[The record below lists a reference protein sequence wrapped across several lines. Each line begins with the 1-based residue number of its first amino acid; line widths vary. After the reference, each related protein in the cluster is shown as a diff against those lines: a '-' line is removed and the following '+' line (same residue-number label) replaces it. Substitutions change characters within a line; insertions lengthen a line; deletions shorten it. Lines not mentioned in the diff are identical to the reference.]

1 MLKLLCCHLFPEDK
15 MNSSDERYQRQVTL
29 KGFGEA
35 AQNALLNAKVLV
47 IGAGGLGCPV
57 LQYLTAAG
65 TGCIGIVDND
75 AVSLSNLHRQV
86 LYDTND
92 IGKLKVSTAAA
103 KLRLINPDTEIV
115 EYKIYL
121 NKNNCLDMINE
132 YDVIADCTDN
142 FSSRYMI
149 NDACVIKGKPLVFAA
164 VSRFEGQVAVFN
176 VLQKGEERTGNYRD
190 LFPLQP
196 EQDEV
201 MNCAE
206 AGVLGVLPGIIG
218 SMQANETIKLITG
231 IGEPLINQLLTL
243 NTINNRQF
251 IYNYTANKDLPGMPA
266 DEEAFKKMSYEIECS
281 TENRRYE
288 IGIEKFDE
296 MILSKEAKFIDV
308 RELHELPS
316 VNEFEQVRI
325 PLGELKNRINDFSEE
340 TIVFFCQSG
349 IRSLKA
355 AVIAAEHFANN
366 KRVFSLQGGIAAW
379 KKVHEKQ
386 LT

>member
-1 MLKLLCCHLFPEDK
+1 MPKLHYCRLFREDN

-65 TGCIGIVDND
+65 TGCIGIVDD
-75 AVSLSNLHRQV
+75 DVVSLSNLHRQV

-92 IGKLKVSTAAA
+92 ISKPKVSVAAA
-103 KLRLINPDTEIV
+103 KLRLMNPDTDLI

-121 NKNNCLDMINE
+121 DKNNCLEIISE
-132 YDVIADCTDN
+132 YEIIVDCTDN
-142 FSSRYMI
+142 FASRYMI
-149 NDACVIKGKPLVFAA
+149 NDACVLKGKPLVYGA

-176 VLQKGEERTGNYRD
+176 FLQKEKERTGNYRD
-190 LFPLQP
+190 LFPVQP
-196 EQDEV
+196 NQDEV

-218 SMQANETIKLITG
+218 SMQANEAIKLITR
-231 IGEPLINQLLTL
+231 IGEPLINQLLTF
-243 NTINNRQF
+243 NAVNNRQF
-251 IYNYTANKDLPGMPA
+251 IYNYTANKSLDEMPA
-266 DEEAFKKMSYEIECS
+266 DEEAFKKINYEIECS
-281 TENRRYE
+281 IDNRLFE
-288 IGIEKFDE
+288 IDIEKFDE
-296 MILSKEAKFIDV
+296 MLLSKGAKFIDV
-308 RELHELPS
+308 REYHELPS
-316 VNEFEQVRI
+316 ADEFEHTKI
-325 PLGELKNRINDFSEE
+325 PLSELKNKMNELTEE
-340 TIVFFCQSG
+340 KIVFFCQSG
-349 IRSLKA
+349 IRSLQA
-355 AVIAAEHFANN
+355 AAIAAESLGDN
-366 KRVFSLQGGIAAW
+366 KRFYSLQGGILSW